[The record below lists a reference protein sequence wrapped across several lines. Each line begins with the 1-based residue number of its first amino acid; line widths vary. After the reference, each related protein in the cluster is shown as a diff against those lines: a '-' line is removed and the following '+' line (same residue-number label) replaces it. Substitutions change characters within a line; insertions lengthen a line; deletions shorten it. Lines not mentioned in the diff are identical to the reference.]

1 MLGAGPQETE
11 IEMQNGK
18 HVILVLDDDA
28 DILESLRVVLE
39 ANNYIVVTARS
50 AEEGLRAYK
59 SAEPDLLIVDLMMEE
74 IDAGTSF
81 VTKVRA
87 LGNTAP
93 IYVLSSVGDELNMAT
108 DASALGLDG
117 VLQKPVDNNFL
128 LSLLKTKLG

>member
-1 MLGAGPQETE
+1 
-11 IEMQNGK
+11 MQNGK